1 MAKRQLAMVMDLNKC
16 IGCQTCT
23 VACKTQWTNRNGR
36 EYMYWNNVETHPG
49 AGYPRNWMESG
60 GGFDDQGNLKDGIIP
75 DMVMDYGVPWDYNH
89 DEIFNTDADDFVLSP
104 NTDPVWGPNWDE
116 DVGIGDWPNSY
127 FFYIPRI
134 CNHCSNPGCLA
145 ACPREAIFKREQDGI
160 VLVDLERC
168 QGYRYCI
175 AGCPYKK
182 IYFNP
187 KISKSEKCIFCF
199 PRIEKGLPPACA
211 HQCVGRIRFVGFLD
225 DEDSQVYKLVHKYK
239 VALPLRPDFGT
250 QPNVYYVPPVIA
262 PPKFDENGKPVENDQ
277 RIPVEYLEKLFGPE
291 VHQAIKT
298 LEEEMAKRERGE
310 ESELM
315 DILIA
320 YNHADMFRLD
330 HNYYEK
336 VAAEKGLK
344 GSEFFKIIDERYIQG
359 SNTKKTE
366 GVYGKVYFE
375 TQPALKKEEEHKGHH

>member
-1 MAKRQLAMVMDLNKC
+1 MSKRQLAMVMDLNKC

-49 AGYPRNWMESG
+49 AGYPRNWMEAG
-60 GGFDDQGNLKDGIIP
+60 GGFDEEGNLRDGIIP
-75 DMVMDYGVPWDYNH
+75 DMVLDYGVPWDYNH
-89 DEIFNTDADDFVLSP
+89 DELFSGDLLKP
-104 NTDPVWGPNWDE
+104 NTALEWGPNWDE
-116 DVGIGDWPNSY
+116 DVGGGEYPNSY

-199 PRIEKGLPPACA
+199 PRVEKGLPPACA

-225 DEDSQVYKLVHKYK
+225 DEEGQVYKLVHKYK

-250 QPNVYYVPPVIA
+250 QPNVYYVPPLFD
-262 PPKFDENGKPVENDQ
+262 PPKLDDNMAPIDNSRRVP
-277 RIPVEYLEKLFGPE
+277 IEYLELLFGKE
-291 VHQAIKT
+291 VHQAFET
-298 LEEEMAKRERGE
+298 LRKEMEKRARGE

-320 YNHADMFRLD
+320 YSHRDMFRLD
-330 HNYYEK
+330 NNYYQQTADK
-336 VAAEKGLK
+336 KLK
-344 GSEFFKIIDERYIQG
+344 ATEFFKVIDQRYLQG
-359 SNTKKTE
+359 ANTKKVEIKDYTFHEKVLPLPPRE
-366 GVYGKVYFE
+366 G
-375 TQPALKKEEEHKGHH
+375 GHGH

>member
-36 EYMYWNNVETHPG
+36 EYMYWNNVETQPG
-49 AGYPRNWMESG
+49 TGYPRNWMEAG
-60 GGFDDQGNLKDGIIP
+60 GGFDADGNLKDGIIP

-89 DEIFNTDADDFVLSP
+89 DELFGNAEETVLKP

-116 DVGIGDWPNSY
+116 DVGEGDWPNSY
-127 FFYIPRI
+127 FFYLPRI

-250 QPNVYYVPPVIA
+250 QPNVYYVPPVLS
-262 PPKFDENGKPVENDQ
+262 PPKFDEEGKPMDGG
-277 RIPVEYLEKLFGPE
+277 RIPMDFLEKLFGPE
-291 VHQAIKT
+291 VHRAAET
-298 LEEEMAKRERGE
+298 LLAEMEKRKRGE

-320 YNHADMFRLD
+320 YSHADMFRLD
-330 HNYYEK
+330 ENYYQEI
-336 VAAEKGLK
+336 AAKQGLK
-344 GSEFFKIIDERYIQG
+344 GTEYFKLIDERYVQG
-359 SNTKKTE
+359 KNTPKVE
-366 GVYGKVYFE
+366 GVYGVKYFE
-375 TQPALKKEEEHKGHH
+375 TQPAMKKEHKGGH

>member
-1 MAKRQLAMVMDLNKC
+1 MVMDLNKC

-49 AGYPRNWMESG
+49 AGYPRNWMEAG
-60 GGFDDQGNLKDGIIP
+60 GGFDEEGNLRDGIIP
-75 DMVMDYGVPWDYNH
+75 DMVLDYGVPWDYNH
-89 DEIFNTDADDFVLSP
+89 DELFSGDLLKP
-104 NTDPVWGPNWDE
+104 NTAPEWGPNWDE
-116 DVGIGDWPNSY
+116 DVGGGEYPNSY

-199 PRIEKGLPPACA
+199 PRVEKGLPPACA

-225 DEDSQVYKLVHKYK
+225 DEEGQVYKLVHKYK

-250 QPNVYYVPPVIA
+250 QPNVYYVPPLFD
-262 PPKFDENGKPVENDQ
+262 PPKFDDNMAPIDNSRRVP
-277 RIPVEYLEKLFGPE
+277 IEYLELLFGKE
-291 VHQAIKT
+291 VHQALET
-298 LEEEMAKRERGE
+298 LRKEMEKRARGE

-320 YNHADMFRLD
+320 YSHRDMFRLD
-330 HNYYEK
+330 NNYYQQTADK
-336 VAAEKGLK
+336 KLK
-344 GSEFFKIIDERYIQG
+344 GTEFFKVIDQRYLQG
-359 SNTKKTE
+359 ANTKRVEIKDYTFHEKVLPLPPRE
-366 GVYGKVYFE
+366 G
-375 TQPALKKEEEHKGHH
+375 GHGH

>member
-1 MAKRQLAMVMDLNKC
+1 MVMDLNKC

-49 AGYPRNWMESG
+49 AGYPRNWMEAG
-60 GGFDDQGNLKDGIIP
+60 GGFDEEGNLRDGIIP
-75 DMVMDYGVPWDYNH
+75 DMVLDYGVPWDYNH
-89 DEIFNTDADDFVLSP
+89 DELFSGDLLKP
-104 NTDPVWGPNWDE
+104 NTAPEWGPNWDE
-116 DVGIGDWPNSY
+116 DVGGGEYPNSY

-199 PRIEKGLPPACA
+199 PRVEKGLPPACA

-225 DEDSQVYKLVHKYK
+225 DEEGQVYKLVHKYK

-250 QPNVYYVPPVIA
+250 QPNVYYVPPLFD
-262 PPKFDENGKPVENDQ
+262 PPKFDDNMAPIDNSRRVP
-277 RIPVEYLEKLFGPE
+277 IEYLELLFGKE
-291 VHQAIKT
+291 VHQALET
-298 LEEEMAKRERGE
+298 LRKEMEKRARGE

-320 YNHADMFRLD
+320 YSHRDMFRLD
-330 HNYYEK
+330 NNYYQQTADK
-336 VAAEKGLK
+336 KLK
-344 GSEFFKIIDERYIQG
+344 GTEFFKVIDQRYLQG
-359 SNTKKTE
+359 ANTKKVEIKDYTFHEKVLPLPPRE
-366 GVYGKVYFE
+366 G
-375 TQPALKKEEEHKGHH
+375 GHGH

>member
-1 MAKRQLAMVMDLNKC
+1 MSKRQLAMVMDLNKC

-49 AGYPRNWMESG
+49 AGYPRNWMEAG
-60 GGFDDQGNLKDGIIP
+60 GGFDEEGNLRDGIIP
-75 DMVMDYGVPWDYNH
+75 DMVLDYGVPWDYNH
-89 DEIFNTDADDFVLSP
+89 DELFSGDLLKP
-104 NTDPVWGPNWDE
+104 NTAPEWGPNWDE
-116 DVGIGDWPNSY
+116 DVGGGEYPNSY

-199 PRIEKGLPPACA
+199 PRVEKGLPPACA

-225 DEDSQVYKLVHKYK
+225 DEEGQVYKLVHKYK

-250 QPNVYYVPPVIA
+250 QPNVYYVPPLFD
-262 PPKFDENGKPVENDQ
+262 PPKFDDNMAPIDNSRRVP
-277 RIPVEYLEKLFGPE
+277 IEYLELLFGKE
-291 VHQAIKT
+291 VHQALET
-298 LEEEMAKRERGE
+298 LRKEMEKRARGE

-320 YNHADMFRLD
+320 YSHRDMFRLD
-330 HNYYEK
+330 NNYYQQTADK
-336 VAAEKGLK
+336 KLK
-344 GSEFFKIIDERYIQG
+344 GTEFFKVIDQRYLQG
-359 SNTKKTE
+359 ANTKKVEIKDYTFHEKVLPLPPRE
-366 GVYGKVYFE
+366 G
-375 TQPALKKEEEHKGHH
+375 GHGH

>member
-1 MAKRQLAMVMDLNKC
+1 MSKRQLAMVMDLNKC

-49 AGYPRNWMESG
+49 AGYPRNWMEAG
-60 GGFDDQGNLKDGIIP
+60 GGFDEEGNLKDGIIP
-75 DMVMDYGVPWDYNH
+75 DMVLDYGVPWDYNH
-89 DEIFNTDADDFVLSP
+89 DELFNGDLLKP
-104 NTDPVWGPNWDE
+104 NTAPEWGPNWDE
-116 DVGIGDWPNSY
+116 DVGGGEYPNSY

-199 PRIEKGLPPACA
+199 PRVEKGLPPACA

-225 DEDSQVYKLVHKYK
+225 DEEGQVYKLVHKYK

-250 QPNVYYVPPVIA
+250 QPNVYYVPPLFD
-262 PPKFDENGKPVENDQ
+262 PPKFDDNMAPIDDSRRVP
-277 RIPVEYLEKLFGPE
+277 IEYLELLFGKE
-291 VHQAIKT
+291 VHQALET
-298 LEEEMAKRERGE
+298 LRKEMEKRARGE

-320 YNHADMFRLD
+320 YSHRDMFRLD
-330 HNYYEK
+330 NNYYQQTADK
-336 VAAEKGLK
+336 KLK
-344 GSEFFKIIDERYIQG
+344 GTEFFKVIDQRYLHG
-359 SNTKKTE
+359 ANTKRVEIKDYTFHEKVLPLPPRE
-366 GVYGKVYFE
+366 G
-375 TQPALKKEEEHKGHH
+375 GHGH

>member
-1 MAKRQLAMVMDLNKC
+1 MVMDLNKC

-49 AGYPRNWMESG
+49 HGYPRDWMEAG
-60 GGFDDQGNLKDGIIP
+60 GGFDENGNLRDGIIP
-75 DMVMDYGVPWDYNH
+75 DMVLDYGVPWDYNH
-89 DEIFNTDADDFVLSP
+89 DELFGGSLLHAKSDNLE
-104 NTDPVWGPNWDE
+104 WGPNWDE
-116 DVGIGDWPNSY
+116 DVGGGEFPNSY

-199 PRIEKGLPPACA
+199 PRIERGLPPACA

-225 DEDSQVYKLVHKYK
+225 DEEGQVYKLVHKYK

-250 QPNVYYVPPVIA
+250 QPNVYYVPPLFE
-262 PPKFDENGKPVENDQ
+262 PPKFDDNMAPVEGS
-277 RIPVEYLEKLFGPE
+277 RRTPIEYLELLFGKE
-291 VHQAIKT
+291 VHQALET
-298 LEEEMAKRERGE
+298 LRREQEKRARGE

-320 YNHADMFRLD
+320 YSHRDMFRLD
-330 HNYYEK
+330 NNYYQK
-336 VAAEKGLK
+336 NTDKKLK
-344 GSEFFKIIDERYIQG
+344 GSEFFKVIDQRYLQGANTQRVEIKDYLFHEKIIPQKDTG
-359 SNTKKTE
+359 S
-366 GVYGKVYFE
+366 GK
-375 TQPALKKEEEHKGHH
+375 HH

>member
-1 MAKRQLAMVMDLNKC
+1 MSKRQLAMVMDLNKC

-49 AGYPRNWMESG
+49 AGYPRNWMEAG
-60 GGFDDQGNLKDGIIP
+60 GGFDEEGNLRDGIIP
-75 DMVMDYGVPWDYNH
+75 DMVLDYGVPWDYNH
-89 DEIFNTDADDFVLSP
+89 DELFSGDLLKP
-104 NTDPVWGPNWDE
+104 NTAPEWGPNWDE
-116 DVGIGDWPNSY
+116 DVGGGEYPNSY

-199 PRIEKGLPPACA
+199 PRVEKGLPPACA

-225 DEDSQVYKLVHKYK
+225 DEEGQVYKLVYKYK

-250 QPNVYYVPPVIA
+250 QPNVYYVPPLFD
-262 PPKFDENGKPVENDQ
+262 PPKFDDNMAPIDNSRRVP
-277 RIPVEYLEKLFGPE
+277 IEYLELLFGKE
-291 VHQAIKT
+291 VHQALET
-298 LEEEMAKRERGE
+298 LRKEMEKRARGE

-320 YNHADMFRLD
+320 YSHRDMFRLD
-330 HNYYEK
+330 NNYYQQMADK
-336 VAAEKGLK
+336 KLK
-344 GSEFFKIIDERYIQG
+344 GTEFFKVIDQRYLQG
-359 SNTKKTE
+359 ANTKKVEIKDYTFHEKVLPLPPRE
-366 GVYGKVYFE
+366 G
-375 TQPALKKEEEHKGHH
+375 GHGH

>member
-1 MAKRQLAMVMDLNKC
+1 MSKRQLAMVMDLNKC

-49 AGYPRNWMESG
+49 AGYPRNWMEAG
-60 GGFDDQGNLKDGIIP
+60 GGFDEEGNLRDGIIP
-75 DMVMDYGVPWDYNH
+75 DMVLDYGVPWDYNH
-89 DEIFNTDADDFVLSP
+89 DELFSGDLLKP
-104 NTDPVWGPNWDE
+104 NTALEWGPNWDE
-116 DVGIGDWPNSY
+116 DVGGGEYPNSY

-199 PRIEKGLPPACA
+199 PRVEKGLPPACA

-225 DEDSQVYKLVHKYK
+225 DEEGQVYKLVHKYK

-250 QPNVYYVPPVIA
+250 QPNVYYIPPLFD
-262 PPKFDENGKPVENDQ
+262 PPKLDDNMAPIDNSRRVP
-277 RIPVEYLEKLFGPE
+277 IEYLELLFGKE
-291 VHQAIKT
+291 VHQAFET
-298 LEEEMAKRERGE
+298 LRKEMEKRARGE

-320 YNHADMFRLD
+320 YSHKDMFRLD
-330 HNYYEK
+330 NNYYQQTADK
-336 VAAEKGLK
+336 KLK
-344 GSEFFKIIDERYIQG
+344 ATEFFKVIDQRYLQG
-359 SNTKKTE
+359 ANTKKVEIKDYTFHEKVLPLPPRE
-366 GVYGKVYFE
+366 G
-375 TQPALKKEEEHKGHH
+375 GHGH

>member
-1 MAKRQLAMVMDLNKC
+1 MSKRQLAMVMDLNKC

-49 AGYPRNWMESG
+49 AGYPRNWMEAG
-60 GGFDDQGNLKDGIIP
+60 GGFDENGNLRDGIIP
-75 DMVMDYGVPWDYNH
+75 DMVLDYGVPWDYNH
-89 DEIFNTDADDFVLSP
+89 DELFGSSLLQAKSDSLE
-104 NTDPVWGPNWDE
+104 WGPNWDE
-116 DVGIGDWPNSY
+116 DIGGGEYPNSY

-199 PRIEKGLPPACA
+199 PRVEKGLPPACA
-211 HQCVGRIRFVGFLD
+211 HQCVGRIRWVGFLD
-225 DEDSQVYKLVHKYK
+225 DEEGQVYKLVHKYK

-250 QPNVYYVPPVIA
+250 QPNVYYVPPLFE
-262 PPKFDENGKPVENDQ
+262 PPKFDGNMAPVDGS
-277 RIPVEYLEKLFGPE
+277 RRTPIEYLELLFGKE
-291 VHQAIKT
+291 VHQALET
-298 LEEEMAKRERGE
+298 LRKEHEKRARGE

-320 YNHADMFRLD
+320 YSHRDMFRLD
-330 HNYYEK
+330 NNYYQK
-336 VAAEKGLK
+336 NLDKKLK
-344 GSEFFKIIDERYIQG
+344 GSEFFKVIDQRYLQG
-359 SNTKKTE
+359 ANTQRVEIKDYTFHEKILPQKDKAT
-366 GVYGKVYFE
+366 K
-375 TQPALKKEEEHKGHH
+375 HH

>member
-1 MAKRQLAMVMDLNKC
+1 MSKRQLAMVMDLNKC

-49 AGYPRNWMESG
+49 AGYPRNWMEAG
-60 GGFDDQGNLKDGIIP
+60 GGFDEEGNLKDGIIP
-75 DMVMDYGVPWDYNH
+75 DMVLDYGVPWDYNH
-89 DEIFNTDADDFVLSP
+89 DELFSGDLLKP
-104 NTDPVWGPNWDE
+104 NTAPEWGPNWDE
-116 DVGIGDWPNSY
+116 DVGGGEYPNSY

-199 PRIEKGLPPACA
+199 PRVEKGLPPACA

-225 DEDSQVYKLVHKYK
+225 DEEGQVYKLVYKYK

-250 QPNVYYVPPVIA
+250 QPNVYYVPPLFD
-262 PPKFDENGKPVENDQ
+262 PPKFDDNMAPIDNSRRVP
-277 RIPVEYLEKLFGPE
+277 IEYLELLFGKE
-291 VHQAIKT
+291 VHQALET
-298 LEEEMAKRERGE
+298 LRKEMEKRARGE

-320 YNHADMFRLD
+320 YSHRDMFRLD
-330 HNYYEK
+330 NNYYQQTADK
-336 VAAEKGLK
+336 KLK
-344 GSEFFKIIDERYIQG
+344 GTEFFKVIDQRYLHG
-359 SNTKKTE
+359 ANTKRVEIKDYTFHEKVLPLPPRE
-366 GVYGKVYFE
+366 G
-375 TQPALKKEEEHKGHH
+375 GHGH

>member
-1 MAKRQLAMVMDLNKC
+1 MSKRQLAMVMDLNKC

-49 AGYPRNWMESG
+49 AGYPRNWMEAG
-60 GGFDDQGNLKDGIIP
+60 GGFDEEGNLRDGIIP
-75 DMVMDYGVPWDYNH
+75 DMVLDYGVPWDYNH
-89 DEIFNTDADDFVLSP
+89 DELFSGDLLKP
-104 NTDPVWGPNWDE
+104 NTALEWGPNWDE
-116 DVGIGDWPNSY
+116 DVGGGEYPNSY

-199 PRIEKGLPPACA
+199 PRVEKGLPPACA

-225 DEDSQVYKLVHKYK
+225 DEEGQVYKLVHKYK
-239 VALPLRPDFGT
+239 VALPLRPDFET
-250 QPNVYYVPPVIA
+250 QPNVYYIPPLFD
-262 PPKFDENGKPVENDQ
+262 PPKLDDNMAPIDNSRRVP
-277 RIPVEYLEKLFGPE
+277 IEYLELLFGKE
-291 VHQAIKT
+291 VHQAFET
-298 LEEEMAKRERGE
+298 LRKEMEKRARGE

-320 YNHADMFRLD
+320 YSHRDMFRLD
-330 HNYYEK
+330 NNYYQQTADK
-336 VAAEKGLK
+336 KLK
-344 GSEFFKIIDERYIQG
+344 ATEFFKVIDQRYLQG
-359 SNTKKTE
+359 ANTKKVEIKDYTFHEKVLPLPPRE
-366 GVYGKVYFE
+366 G
-375 TQPALKKEEEHKGHH
+375 GHGH

>member
-1 MAKRQLAMVMDLNKC
+1 MVMDLNKC

-49 AGYPRNWMESG
+49 AGYPRNWMEAG
-60 GGFDDQGNLKDGIIP
+60 GGFDQDGNLRDGIIP
-75 DMVMDYGVPWDYNH
+75 DMVDYGVPWDYNH
-89 DEIFNTDADDFVLSP
+89 DELFKGELLHTKSELE
-104 NTDPVWGPNWDE
+104 WGPNWDE
-116 DVGIGDWPNSY
+116 DVGGGEYPNSY

-199 PRIEKGLPPACA
+199 PRVERGLPPACA

-225 DEDSQVYKLVHKYK
+225 DEEGQVYKLVHKYK

-250 QPNVYYVPPVIA
+250 QPNVYYVPPLFD
-262 PPKFDENGKPVENDQ
+262 PPKFDENMAPIENSR
-277 RIPVEYLEKLFGPE
+277 RIPMEYLELLFGKE
-291 VHQAIKT
+291 VHQALDT
-298 LEEEMAKRERGE
+298 LRKEMEKRARGE

-320 YNHADMFRLD
+320 YSHRDMFRLD
-330 HNYYEK
+330 NNYYQQE
-336 VAAEKGLK
+336 AAKKGLK
-344 GSEFFKIIDERYIQG
+344 GSEFFRIVDQRYLQGANTQRVEIKDYTFHEKILPQEE
-359 SNTKKTE
+359 KKS
-366 GVYGKVYFE
+366 
-375 TQPALKKEEEHKGHH
+375 GH

>member
-1 MAKRQLAMVMDLNKC
+1 MVMDLNKC

-49 AGYPRNWMESG
+49 AGYPRNWMEAG
-60 GGFDDQGNLKDGIIP
+60 GGFDEEGNLRDGIIP
-75 DMVMDYGVPWDYNH
+75 DMVLDYGVPWDYNH
-89 DEIFNTDADDFVLSP
+89 DELFSGNLLKP
-104 NTDPVWGPNWDE
+104 NTAPEWGPNWDE
-116 DVGIGDWPNSY
+116 DVGGGEYPNSY

-199 PRIEKGLPPACA
+199 PRVEKGLPPACA

-225 DEDSQVYKLVHKYK
+225 DEEGQVYKLVHKYK

-250 QPNVYYVPPVIA
+250 QPNVYYVPPLFD
-262 PPKFDENGKPVENDQ
+262 PPKFDDSMAPIDNSRRVP
-277 RIPVEYLEKLFGPE
+277 IEYLELLFGKE
-291 VHQAIKT
+291 VHQALET
-298 LEEEMAKRERGE
+298 LRKEMEKRARGE

-320 YNHADMFRLD
+320 YSHRDMFRLD
-330 HNYYEK
+330 NNYYQQTTDK
-336 VAAEKGLK
+336 KLK
-344 GSEFFKIIDERYIQG
+344 GTEFFKVIDQRYLQG
-359 SNTKKTE
+359 ANTKRVEIKDYTFHEKVLPLPPRE
-366 GVYGKVYFE
+366 G
-375 TQPALKKEEEHKGHH
+375 GHGH

>member
-1 MAKRQLAMVMDLNKC
+1 MSKRQLAMVMDLNKC

-49 AGYPRNWMESG
+49 AGYPRNWMEAG
-60 GGFDDQGNLKDGIIP
+60 GGFDEEGNLRDGIIP
-75 DMVMDYGVPWDYNH
+75 DMVLDYGVPWDYNH
-89 DEIFNTDADDFVLSP
+89 DELFSGDLLKP
-104 NTDPVWGPNWDE
+104 NTALEWGPNWDE
-116 DVGIGDWPNSY
+116 DVGGGEYPNSY

-199 PRIEKGLPPACA
+199 PRVEKGLPPACA

-225 DEDSQVYKLVHKYK
+225 DEEGQVYKLVHKYK

-250 QPNVYYVPPVIA
+250 QPNVYYIPPLFD
-262 PPKFDENGKPVENDQ
+262 PPKLDDNMAPIDNSRRVP
-277 RIPVEYLEKLFGPE
+277 IEYLELLFGKE
-291 VHQAIKT
+291 VHQAFET
-298 LEEEMAKRERGE
+298 LRKEMEKRARGE

-320 YNHADMFRLD
+320 YSHRDMFRLD
-330 HNYYEK
+330 NNYYQQTADK
-336 VAAEKGLK
+336 KLK
-344 GSEFFKIIDERYIQG
+344 ATEFFKVIDQRYLQG
-359 SNTKKTE
+359 ANTKKVEIKDYTFHEKVLPLPPRE
-366 GVYGKVYFE
+366 G
-375 TQPALKKEEEHKGHH
+375 GHGH

>member
-1 MAKRQLAMVMDLNKC
+1 MSKRQLAMVMDLNKC

-49 AGYPRNWMESG
+49 EGYPRNWMEAG
-60 GGFDDQGNLKDGIIP
+60 GGFDEEGNLRDGIIP
-75 DMVMDYGVPWDYNH
+75 DMVLDYGVPWDYNH
-89 DEIFNTDADDFVLSP
+89 DELFNGDLLKP
-104 NTDPVWGPNWDE
+104 NTAPEWGPNWDE
-116 DVGIGDWPNSY
+116 DVGGGEYPNSY

-225 DEDSQVYKLVHKYK
+225 DEEAQVYKLVHKYK

-250 QPNVYYVPPVIA
+250 QPNVYYVPPLFD
-262 PPKFDENGKPVENDQ
+262 PPKFDDNMAPIDNSRRVP
-277 RIPVEYLEKLFGPE
+277 IEYLELLFGKE
-291 VHQAIKT
+291 VHQALET
-298 LEEEMAKRERGE
+298 LRKEMEKRAKGE

-320 YNHADMFRLD
+320 YSHRDMFRLD
-330 HNYYEK
+330 NNYYQQTADK
-336 VAAEKGLK
+336 KLK
-344 GSEFFKIIDERYIQG
+344 GTEFFKVIDQRYLQG
-359 SNTKKTE
+359 ANTKKVEIKDYTFHEKVLPLPPRE
-366 GVYGKVYFE
+366 G
-375 TQPALKKEEEHKGHH
+375 GHGH

>member
-1 MAKRQLAMVMDLNKC
+1 MSKRQLAMVMDLNKC

-49 AGYPRNWMESG
+49 AGYPRNWMEAG
-60 GGFDDQGNLKDGIIP
+60 GGFDEEGNLRDGIIP
-75 DMVMDYGVPWDYNH
+75 DMVLDYGVPWDYNH
-89 DEIFNTDADDFVLSP
+89 DELFNGNLLKP
-104 NTDPVWGPNWDE
+104 NTTPEWGPNWDE
-116 DVGIGDWPNSY
+116 DVGGGEYPNSY

-199 PRIEKGLPPACA
+199 PRVEKGLPPACA

-225 DEDSQVYKLVHKYK
+225 DEEGQVYKLVHKYK

-250 QPNVYYVPPVIA
+250 QPNVYYVPPLFD
-262 PPKFDENGKPVENDQ
+262 PPKFDDNMAPIDNSRRVP
-277 RIPVEYLEKLFGPE
+277 IEYLELLFGKE
-291 VHQAIKT
+291 VHQALET
-298 LEEEMAKRERGE
+298 LRKEMEKRARGE

-320 YNHADMFRLD
+320 YSHRDMFRLD
-330 HNYYEK
+330 NNYYQQTADK
-336 VAAEKGLK
+336 KLRGT
-344 GSEFFKIIDERYIQG
+344 EFFKVIDQRYLQG
-359 SNTKKTE
+359 ANTKKVEIKDYTFHEKVLPLPPRE
-366 GVYGKVYFE
+366 G
-375 TQPALKKEEEHKGHH
+375 GHGH

>member
-1 MAKRQLAMVMDLNKC
+1 MSKRQLAMVMDLNKC

-49 AGYPRNWMESG
+49 AGYPRNWMEAG
-60 GGFDDQGNLKDGIIP
+60 GGFDEEGNLRDGIIP
-75 DMVMDYGVPWDYNH
+75 DMVLDYGVPWDYNH
-89 DEIFNTDADDFVLSP
+89 DELFSGDLLKP
-104 NTDPVWGPNWDE
+104 NTAPEWGPNWDE
-116 DVGIGDWPNSY
+116 DVGGGEYPNSY

-199 PRIEKGLPPACA
+199 PRVEKGLPPACA

-225 DEDSQVYKLVHKYK
+225 DEEGQVYKLVYKYK

-250 QPNVYYVPPVIA
+250 QPNVYYVPPLFD
-262 PPKFDENGKPVENDQ
+262 PPKFDDNMAPIDNSRRVP
-277 RIPVEYLEKLFGPE
+277 IEYLELLFGKE
-291 VHQAIKT
+291 VHQALET
-298 LEEEMAKRERGE
+298 LRKEMEKRARGE

-320 YNHADMFRLD
+320 YSHRDMFRLD
-330 HNYYEK
+330 NNYYQQTADK
-336 VAAEKGLK
+336 KLK
-344 GSEFFKIIDERYIQG
+344 GTEFFKVIDQRYLQG
-359 SNTKKTE
+359 ANTKRVEIKDYTFHEKVLPLPPRE
-366 GVYGKVYFE
+366 G
-375 TQPALKKEEEHKGHH
+375 GHGH

>member
-1 MAKRQLAMVMDLNKC
+1 MSKRQLAMVMDLNKC

-49 AGYPRNWMESG
+49 AGYPRNWMEAG
-60 GGFDDQGNLKDGIIP
+60 GGFDEEGNLRDGIIP
-75 DMVMDYGVPWDYNH
+75 DMVLDYGVPWDYNH
-89 DEIFNTDADDFVLSP
+89 DELFSGDLLKP
-104 NTDPVWGPNWDE
+104 NTAPEWGPNWDE
-116 DVGIGDWPNSY
+116 DVGGGEYPNSY

-199 PRIEKGLPPACA
+199 PRVEKGLPPACA

-225 DEDSQVYKLVHKYK
+225 DEEGQVYKLVHKYK

-250 QPNVYYVPPVIA
+250 QPNVYYVPPLFD
-262 PPKFDENGKPVENDQ
+262 PPKFDDNMAPIDNSRRVP
-277 RIPVEYLEKLFGPE
+277 IEYLELLFGKE
-291 VHQAIKT
+291 VHQALET
-298 LEEEMAKRERGE
+298 LRKEMEKRARGE

-320 YNHADMFRLD
+320 YSHRDMFRLD
-330 HNYYEK
+330 NNYYQQTADK
-336 VAAEKGLK
+336 KLK
-344 GSEFFKIIDERYIQG
+344 GTEFFKVIDQRYLQG
-359 SNTKKTE
+359 ANTKRVEIKDYTFHEKVLPLPPRE
-366 GVYGKVYFE
+366 G
-375 TQPALKKEEEHKGHH
+375 GHGH